1 MTNYSVIPGGK
12 SGMSW
17 WGVCACQLLGRP
29 LSVTS
34 GCGCHGGFS
43 VPLPPSPPPGA
54 ALGPVRCVMG
64 NGGVCKGW
72 GMVVAMGMEACRRA
86 QRFELVCR

>member
-1 MTNYSVIPGGK
+1 MGG
-12 SGMSW
+12 SCLPAIRM
-17 WGVCACQLLGRP
+17 AT
-29 LSVTS
+29 VTS

-72 GMVVAMGMEACRRA
+72 GHGGGDGHGGLSWGTKV
-86 QRFELVCR
+86 